1 MDVAEQ
7 GMAVVYESEAVV
19 REESIGSL
27 SLQWERRTPGAERD
41 ALRGPRQRD
50 LLLRDRLVGG
60 IVLGH
65 KLWRSSGG
73 PVTHLVLLLHALWR
87 VRSSRYAQAFLLG
100 HAVLGAGIV
109 AESKGRHLPGPLTA
123 LSQALF
129 LQGVALGG
137 VWRVLR
143 KDRVVKW
150 DKPAR

>member
-7 GMAVVYESEAVV
+7 GHCVVYESEAVV

-27 SLQWERRTPGAERD
+27 ALQWERRTRVLSGMLYAVRD
-41 ALRGPRQRD
+41 KRD